1 MKEIPKYMFSFTQPK
16 KSILFSNQHK
26 SRKATARNAGIS
38 RIISRLVPLLLL
50 LVSIYFNWDVLV
62 ADEGLTGA
70 DTTELPK
77 QVKRGSEQKSESS
90 SQSKTSNTWTPTQPT
105 SHSVVPRPYVGAR
118 DVNGNLDYTFDPS
131 PSRFAKYVDTS
142 SIKAFND
149 TETARVPILPKFQKG
164 LRESQKLLEGL
175 PEEKIPKIL
184 CIVYTYEKDHDVL
197 EAVRNTWA
205 NKCDGFFAASNKTV
219 ESLGAVDLIHDGE
232 ESYKNMWAKTKSILL
247 FAHDNYLGEYDFFY
261 ICGVD
266 MFVLVDNL
274 RAYLASDDY
283 LRYNDGYRDEFS
295 SRDDLFS
302 MAKRSS
308 ELRPRP
314 LLVGMPF
321 PVNFRRGGDR
331 DLFASGGNGY
341 VLNQAALSIFNK
353 LDMRGSSAFKF
364 WNVRTSQ
371 EDVILGGAL
380 ERLGVITV
388 NTQDR
393 EGGWRFF
400 GKCIE
405 YLHKFD
411 GRAPERPG
419 VLYKTFNVKT
429 PTGMDAYSAQTVS
442 FHLKDCNGGVIESI
456 YRYQSYF
463 YGQI

>member
-1 MKEIPKYMFSFTQPK
+1 MFPFVQPK
-16 KSILFSNQHK
+16 KLILFSNHHK
-26 SRKATARNAGIS
+26 SGKVTARYAGIR
-38 RIISRLVPLLLL
+38 RIISRLVPLLVF
-50 LVSIYFNWDVLV
+50 LVSIYFNWDIFVSN
-62 ADEGLTGA
+62 EGFART
-70 DTTELPK
+70 DITELPK
-77 QVKRGSEQKSESS
+77 QAKRGSEQKTEAS
-90 SQSKTSNTWTPTQPT
+90 SQLKTLNTWTPPQPK

-118 DVNGNLDYTFDPS
+118 DVHGNLGYTFDPS

-142 SIKAFND
+142 SIKAFNE
-149 TETARVPILPKFQKG
+149 TETGRVPILPKLQIG
-164 LRESQKLLEGL
+164 LRESQKLLGSL
-175 PEEKIPKIL
+175 PGEKVPKIL

-232 ESYKNMWAKTKSILL
+232 ESYKNMWRKTKSVLL
-247 FAHDNYLGEYDFFY
+247 YAHDNYLGEYDFFY

-274 RAYLASDDY
+274 RAYLASEDY

-295 SRDDLFS
+295 SRDDLFP

-321 PVNFRRGGDR
+321 PMSFGRGGDR

-341 VLNQAALSIFNK
+341 ALNQAALSLFNSI
-353 LDMRGSSAFKF
+353 DIRASSALKF
-364 WNVRTSQ
+364 WNISTSQ
-371 EDVILGGAL
+371 EDVIMGGAL
-380 ERLGVITV
+380 ERFGIITV
-388 NTQDR
+388 NTQDK

-405 YLHKFD
+405 SLHKFN
-411 GRAPERPG
+411 GKSPERPG
-419 VLYKTFNVKT
+419 VLYKRFHVKT
-429 PTGMDAYSAQTVS
+429 LTGMDAYSAQTVS